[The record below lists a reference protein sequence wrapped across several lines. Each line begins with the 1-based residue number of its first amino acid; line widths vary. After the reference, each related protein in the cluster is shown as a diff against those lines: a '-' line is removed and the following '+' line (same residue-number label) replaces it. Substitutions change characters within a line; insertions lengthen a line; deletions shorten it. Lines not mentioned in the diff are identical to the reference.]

1 MSEASG
7 AISGDDEEDE
17 AAMEQE
23 LRRRMQESICS
34 ASAQRNTIL
43 RNRREGFY
51 FSSHKHP
58 GDKAFCYLHLR
69 NEATGNELCAM
80 PIKR

>member
-1 MSEASG
+1 MSDASG

-34 ASAQRNTIL
+34 ASVQRITIEKQARGIL
-43 RNRREGFY
+43 
-51 FSSHKHP
+51 
-58 GDKAFCYLHLR
+58 L
-69 NEATGNELCAM
+69 
-80 PIKR
+80 

>member
-34 ASAQRNTIL
+34 ASGREIQL
-43 RNRREGFY
+43 RNRHEGFY
-51 FSSHKHP
+51 FSSPKHL
-58 GDKAFCYLHLR
+58 GDEAFCYLHLR

>member
-34 ASAQRNTIL
+34 ASAQKNTIKKQA
-43 RNRREGFY
+43 R
-51 FSSHKHP
+51 
-58 GDKAFCYLHLR
+58 
-69 NEATGNELCAM
+69 GNFTLVVINILGTRHFVTC
-80 PIKR
+80 I

>member
-1 MSEASG
+1 MSDASG

-34 ASAQRNTIL
+34 ASAQRNTIKKQARVICIVFNEYYKL
-43 RNRREGFY
+43 QCATWRTLLL
-51 FSSHKHP
+51 
-58 GDKAFCYLHLR
+58 AF
-69 NEATGNELCAM
+69 EE
-80 PIKR
+80 

>member
-34 ASAQRNTIL
+34 ASAQRNTIKKQARGIL
-43 RNRREGFY
+43 
-51 FSSHKHP
+51 
-58 GDKAFCYLHLR
+58 LQ
-69 NEATGNELCAM
+69 
-80 PIKR
+80 

>member
-34 ASAQRNTIL
+34 ASAQGNTI
-43 RNRREGFY
+43 
-51 FSSHKHP
+51 K
-58 GDKAFCYLHLR
+58 KQA
-69 NEATGNELCAM
+69 
-80 PIKR
+80 

>member
-1 MSEASG
+1 MSDASG

-34 ASAQRNTIL
+34 ASAQRNTIKKQARVMNTTSCSAQL
-43 RNRREGFY
+43 GEL
-51 FSSHKHP
+51 
-58 GDKAFCYLHLR
+58 CYLHLK
-69 NEATGNELCAM
+69 NEETGNELCAM